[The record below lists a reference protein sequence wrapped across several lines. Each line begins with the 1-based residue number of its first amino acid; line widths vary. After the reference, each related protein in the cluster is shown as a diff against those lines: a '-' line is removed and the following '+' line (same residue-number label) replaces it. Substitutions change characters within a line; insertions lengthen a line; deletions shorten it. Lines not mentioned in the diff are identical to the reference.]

1 MNLGSFLYSLD
12 KIMLCSDFLSVLDV
26 CTSLLYNIVPQLVY
40 IILLPEMSKV
50 GAFTTNKNVILLQHR
65 MSVQISSRRK
75 V

>member
-26 CTSLLYNIVPQLVY
+26 CTSLLYNIVPPLVY
-40 IILLPEMSKV
+40 TILLPEMSN
-50 GAFTTNKNVILLQHR
+50 TNTNVILLQHR
-65 MSVQISSRRK
+65 ISVQISSKRK